1 MFTAALRPR
10 CYYALTLNQWWC
22 DKLISC
28 AVIVIVLHTF
38 FQALPWQRRWKG
50 LPAQFFFFVIVI
62 LFLIAYYLNICLKM
76 KTEINHN
83 RKKDKKNKK
92 KSQLRSIRPQSFSSS
107 SSSDALLLD
116 MNLLWLF
123 KAFFFFSLFWSVWFQ
138 HPGQALWEEF
148 SSWLTRLPLCFVGLL
163 IPNDTI
169 FWQWDSTLITCGL
182 SHEDDQLLLLLFSL
196 FLPQSTYSVFL
207 LTL

>member
-1 MFTAALRPR
+1 MQTIKCWLSLCIMLTTLLKSCHDMFTAALRPR

-22 DKLISC
+22 DKLIRC

-50 LPAQFFFFVIVI
+50 LPAQCFFFVIVI

-83 RKKDKKNKK
+83 RKKDKKKKK

-123 KAFFFFSLFWSVWFQ
+123 KAFFFFFSLLKCVIPAPRTSAVRRVQLLVNKAASLFRGF
-138 HPGQALWEEF
+138 
-148 SSWLTRLPLCFVGLL
+148 T
-163 IPNDTI
+163 
-169 FWQWDSTLITCGL
+169 DS
-182 SHEDDQLLLLLFSL
+182 
-196 FLPQSTYSVFL
+196 
-207 LTL
+207 